1 MARLEWKE
9 QFDTGIDIIDTQHKR
24 IVAYINQL
32 DELKIVHPLRPDPEL
47 GRVIAE
53 LIDYTMSHFIF
64 EESLMEDAGYSFL
77 NAHKK
82 VHEHFTRRVLEFK
95 ARLQRGEN
103 IAKEIHNV
111 LTSWL
116 VNHILNDDAN
126 YVPEVKILLAKQNR
140 GKTGGWFRNFFS

>member
-32 DELKIVHPLRPDPEL
+32 DDLKIVHPLRPDPEV

-53 LIDYTMSHFIF
+53 LADYTMSHFAF
-64 EESLMEDAGYSFL
+64 EESLMEDAQYDFY
-77 NAHKK
+77 NAHTK
-82 VHEHFTRRVLEFK
+82 VHENFTRRVTEFR
-95 ARLQRGEN
+95 ARLQRGDN
-103 IAKEIHNV
+103 IARELHEV

-126 YVPEVKILLAKQNR
+126 YVPTVKAMLKKRDKAEK
-140 GKTGGWFRNFFS
+140 GGWLRNFFG